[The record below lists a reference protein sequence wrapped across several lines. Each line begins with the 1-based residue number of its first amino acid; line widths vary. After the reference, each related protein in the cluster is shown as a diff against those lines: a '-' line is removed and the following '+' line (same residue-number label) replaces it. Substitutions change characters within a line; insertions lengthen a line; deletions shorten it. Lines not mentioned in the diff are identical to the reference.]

1 MKRMILMA
9 LKPDIQ
15 ILTPNT
21 DAEKIIWW
29 GTVDLQRLNKR
40 VAGTLKG
47 NALKKAEKIVDKYW
61 MINMS
66 DE

>member
-1 MKRMILMA
+1 MA

-29 GTVDLQRLNKR
+29 GYCRPTTTQQKSRRDIER
-40 VAGTLKG
+40 
-47 NALKKAEKIVDKYW
+47 
-61 MINMS
+61 
-66 DE
+66 